1 MQQLHF
7 SNSISKYLDLRNC
20 VSTQPTLFGH
30 LQLEVQ
36 VPHFLFERV
45 LSLLHGPSQCISAL
59 KRSGQ
64 YQLIFNPSI
73 ILYLQ
78 GPAYSLDMKRWEAG
92 AWDAMSMGAKLEA
105 F

>member
-64 YQLIFNPSI
+64 SQLILSSEVTVDLNW
-73 ILYLQ
+73 LQ
-78 GPAYSLDMKRWEAG
+78 I
-92 AWDAMSMGAKLEA
+92 
-105 F
+105 